1 MVAEQPMERLKW
13 CKKEKAVRG
22 RKAVKGR
29 MLMTEEFLK
38 EGGTVVFL
46 SLIEK
51 GTVPKQP
58 IINSSGKA

>member
-29 MLMTEEFLK
+29 VLMTEEFLK
-38 EGGTVVFL
+38 EGGTVEIGVSFNENFY
-46 SLIEK
+46 SF
-51 GTVPKQP
+51 VPL
-58 IINSSGKA
+58 